1 MDLVEARKITSDER
15 RNHILDIAHEAF
27 MQDGYSGTSMS
38 RIAALLGG
46 SKTTLYNYFASK
58 KELFVAVS
66 DRECAKLLDQIFVV
80 AETAGDFR
88 TRVVELARRV
98 LGALVDERN
107 IASQRLIVAESARFP
122 EVGLAAYELG
132 LERGLERLGAWFQ
145 HAIDAGEMRKADP
158 HLAAE
163 QFIDLASGS
172 LHRRRLWNVI
182 ASVSAE
188 AIAVE
193 AERIAG
199 TFLAAFGNDE
209 LSRAARQAG

>member
-38 RIAALLGG
+38 RIAGLLGG

-80 AETAGDFR
+80 AEVAGDFR
-88 TRVVELARRV
+88 SRVSDLARRV
-98 LGALVDERN
+98 LSALMDDHS
-107 IASQRLIVAESARFP
+107 IASLRLIVAEAGRFP
-122 EVGLAAYELG
+122 EVGQAAQELG
-132 LERGLERLGAWFQ
+132 LERGLERLSHYFQ
-145 HAIDAGEMRKADP
+145 HAIDAGEMRRADP

-163 QFIDLASGS
+163 QFLDLVTGG

-182 ASVSAE
+182 SQVSAE
-188 AIAVE
+188 AIAAE
-193 AERIAG
+193 AERITN

-209 LSRAARQAG
+209 LSRAARAG